1 MAVNSASVMS
11 HRVRIELGFVTRVG
25 ETGLSEFGKECSPV
39 EFQGLGNLKELDN
52 IESAFAAFVFG
63 HERLWPTQLR
73 GEFSL
78 TDTGR
83 PARLDQEEAKAFVS
97 FREDGFRHTRAP
109 HLLAHGLINRSQDKP
124 KTG

>member
-1 MAVNSASVMS
+1 MS
-11 HRVRIELGFVTRVG
+11 HRVRIELGFVARVG
-25 ETGLSEFGKECSPV
+25 ETELSEFGKDRSRV
-39 EFQGLGNLKELDN
+39 EFQGLSDLKELND

-83 PARLDQEEAKAFVS
+83 PARLDQKEAKAFVS
-97 FREDGFRHTRAP
+97 FREDGFRHTRSRS
-109 HLLAHGLINRSQDKP
+109 AHARAWTRKP
-124 KTG
+124 LSE